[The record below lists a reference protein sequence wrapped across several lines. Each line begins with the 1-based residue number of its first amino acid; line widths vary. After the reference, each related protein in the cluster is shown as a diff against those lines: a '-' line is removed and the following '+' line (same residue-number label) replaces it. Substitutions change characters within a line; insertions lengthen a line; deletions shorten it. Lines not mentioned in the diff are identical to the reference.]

1 MAGACFWLF
10 AAIYIYTSNASSI
23 TSIAT
28 SKSHTSIS
36 HLPEGETLVSPNQ
49 RFELGFFCPSNPCK
63 DVKFV
68 GIWYK
73 NISPLT
79 IVWVANR
86 RRPIQR
92 PSSGVHIL
100 VNDSGVLSIQDS
112 SKRII
117 WRILLKGYAPTTSR
131 KPFMQLLNSGNF
143 VVQDCDNSSCGEY
156 IWESF
161 NHPGDTLLPGMDLS
175 LDYGSRQRYRAIT
188 SWRKK
193 DDPSDGDFKFGFDTS
208 VQSPQLVL
216 KKENGVR
223 LSRWGPW
230 DGQKFSGM
238 NSLMDNPILSPTLR
252 FDNDEASLKFA
263 ALNDSFLIRLVLS
276 PLGSLQFFWWKS
288 KNEGWLTILTL
299 NKDNCD
305 RIGSCGSYGIC
316 YSDDPSC
323 RCLEQGFMAIS
334 SIDWCGFDCSSGCK
348 RKHDLNCSNG
358 DGFLKY
364 EHMKLPDNSTVW
376 GALNTRECE
385 NKCAKSCNCMAYTNL
400 NMYGNGSICVV
411 WFDDLIDLR
420 VIHRGGNDLYIR
432 MSHIEIDSIVH
443 KKSKKLILV
452 IAIVLLSTTSCVLL
466 LGVIFRFL
474 CIIKRSKTRAQV
486 PEHSP
491 LTEFGSQEED
501 SDCRFFELDE
511 ISSATNNFS
520 ASNEIGEGGF
530 GRVYKGEL
538 ARGEEVAVKRLAESS
553 WQGIREFKNE
563 VTLIAKLQH
572 RNLVKLLGYCVEG
585 NERILVYEYLPNH
598 SLDHIIFDQVK
609 KRLIKWD
616 DRFKITKG
624 VAKGLMYLHDDSR
637 LRIIH
642 RDLKASN
649 ILLDKE
655 MNPKI
660 SDFGLARILASEK
673 EETTNRVIGTHG
685 YMSPEY
691 IMNGSFSTKSD
702 VYSYGVLALEIIS
715 GKKNWGFHHPDH
727 NLNLLGHAWKLWTA
741 GRPLELMDP
750 VLNEST
756 YQEDEVVKCIH
767 VGLLCVQKQ
776 PEDRPSMSEVVNMLQ
791 SENLVSVVRQPD
803 EPGFFTGRSLIGLGF
818 STVDRDVDSINEVT
832 MTSLTGR

>member
-1 MAGACFWLF
+1 M
-10 AAIYIYTSNASSI
+10 
-23 TSIAT
+23 
-28 SKSHTSIS
+28 
-36 HLPEGETLVSPNQ
+36 
-49 RFELGFFCPSNPCK
+49 
-63 DVKFV
+63 
-68 GIWYK
+68 
-73 NISPLT
+73 
-79 IVWVANR
+79 
-86 RRPIQR
+86 
-92 PSSGVHIL
+92 
-100 VNDSGVLSIQDS
+100 
-112 SKRII
+112 
-117 WRILLKGYAPTTSR
+117 
-131 KPFMQLLNSGNF
+131 
-143 VVQDCDNSSCGEY
+143 
-156 IWESF
+156 
-161 NHPGDTLLPGMDLS
+161 
-175 LDYGSRQRYRAIT
+175 
-188 SWRKK
+188 
-193 DDPSDGDFKFGFDTS
+193 
-208 VQSPQLVL
+208 
-216 KKENGVR
+216 
-223 LSRWGPW
+223 
-230 DGQKFSGM
+230 
-238 NSLMDNPILSPTLR
+238 
-252 FDNDEASLKFA
+252 
-263 ALNDSFLIRLVLS
+263 
-276 PLGSLQFFWWKS
+276 
-288 KNEGWLTILTL
+288 
-299 NKDNCD
+299 
-305 RIGSCGSYGIC
+305 
-316 YSDDPSC
+316 
-323 RCLEQGFMAIS
+323 
-334 SIDWCGFDCSSGCK
+334 
-348 RKHDLNCSNG
+348 
-358 DGFLKY
+358 
-364 EHMKLPDNSTVW
+364 
-376 GALNTRECE
+376 
-385 NKCAKSCNCMAYTNL
+385 
-400 NMYGNGSICVV
+400 
-411 WFDDLIDLR
+411 
-420 VIHRGGNDLYIR
+420 
-432 MSHIEIDSIVH
+432 H

-466 LGVIFRFL
+466 LGVIFRFF
-474 CIIKRSKTRAQV
+474 CIIKRSKTKAQV
-486 PEHSP
+486 PEHNP
-491 LTEFGSQEED
+491 LTEFGSQDED

-750 VLNEST
+750 VLREST